1 MRARPRRRRWVGRR
15 RRVDANGTMIGVIRV
30 EAAVTAMPPPPTTMD
45 DDEGEGGTRER
56 ARTRLER
63 SSVNCES

>member
-1 MRARPRRRRWVGRR
+1 
-15 RRVDANGTMIGVIRV
+15 MIGVIRV
-30 EAAVTAMPPPPTTMD
+30 EAAVTAMPPTPTTMD